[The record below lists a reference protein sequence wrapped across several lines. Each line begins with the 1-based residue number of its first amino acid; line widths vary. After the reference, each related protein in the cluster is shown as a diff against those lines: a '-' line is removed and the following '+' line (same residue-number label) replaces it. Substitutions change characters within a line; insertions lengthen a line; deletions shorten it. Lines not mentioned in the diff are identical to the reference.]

1 MVNANGYTQ
10 HLPELFNA
18 LLDGYFSYT
27 PTEEQLEQAKSWYAQ
42 MMDSADKGKAYDQA
56 IMPIQMVSQVPYF
69 QREERRAL
77 LPSITLKE
85 VLEYRDNLKAKG
97 RPELMVIGNL
107 TADQSTAMARQIQKQ
122 LGADGNEWCRNKD
135 VLVDRKQL
143 AIFEKAGNS
152 TDSALAAVFAPP
164 NVDEYASSAASSLLG
179 QIVQPW
185 FYNQLRTEEQ
195 LGYAVF
201 AFSMNVGRQWGWASC
216 CKAAISSRLTSG
228 SVSRPSSPRRKP
240 NCGR

>member
-122 LGADGNEWCRNKD
+122 LGADGNEWCRNKH

-143 AIFEKAGNS
+143 AILKKRATVPIPRWLPFSRRRTWTN
-152 TDSALAAVFAPP
+152 TPALPP
-164 NVDEYASSAASSLLG
+164 ARSSVKSYSRGSITSYVRKSS
-179 QIVQPW
+179 W
-185 FYNQLRTEEQ
+185 DTR
-195 LGYAVF
+195 
-201 AFSMNVGRQWGWASC
+201 
-216 CKAAISSRLTSG
+216 
-228 SVSRPSSPRRKP
+228 SSPSR
-240 NCGR
+240 

>member
-1 MVNANGYTQ
+1 
-10 HLPELFNA
+10 
-18 LLDGYFSYT
+18 
-27 PTEEQLEQAKSWYAQ
+27 

-107 TADQSTAMARQIQKQ
+107 TADQSTAMARQIQNSWA
-122 LGADGNEWCRNKD
+122 LTATSGAVTKTFWSIVNSWRF
-135 VLVDRKQL
+135 
-143 AIFEKAGNS
+143 FEKAGNS

-240 NCGR
+240 NCGQ